1 MGHFYPMREDLT
13 GQEGVSLVLNDD
25 GTVSKSSIKNSKKVI
40 GFLGEIVS
48 GKDSITNTEHQ
59 QVAWVISIGDS
70 YHWKKTA
77 SVDNDGNATTTEI
90 KNVNGV
96 KVCNE
101 GGDIEIGDLLV
112 TSSREGYFMKQS
124 DDIIR
129 NYTAAKAGQNV
140 VFGTD
145 VERSEIYCIMICG

>member
-1 MGHFYPMREDLT
+1 MGHYYTMREDLT

-25 GTVSKSSIKNSKKVI
+25 GTVSKSSMKNSKKVI

-48 GKDSITNTEHQ
+48 GKDSITNVEHQ
-59 QVAWVISIGDS
+59 QVAWAVSIGDS
-70 YHWKKTA
+70 YHWKKNDV
-77 SVDNDGNATTTEI
+77 VDNAGNTITTEVKKVTGI
-90 KNVNGV
+90 

-112 TSSREGYFMKQS
+112 TSSRAGYFMKQS

-129 NYTAAKAGQNV
+129 NHTAAKAGQNV

-145 VERSEIYCIMICG
+145 VERSEVYCIMMCG